1 MVILYISLL
10 AIQVLSFILAIRR
23 KSKRYWVSLFV
34 LESVSAVLAWRLGVW
49 FDGLPGYGIMPGL
62 SYLTETLLS
71 YGAAILYGVMLVG
84 SAVTGIVLH
93 YTKK

>member
-1 MVILYISLL
+1 MVIIYIFLL
-10 AIQVLSFILAIRR
+10 ALQVLSFILAIRR

-49 FDGLPGYGIMPGL
+49 FDGLPGYGMMPGL
-62 SYLTETLLS
+62 TYLTETLLS
-71 YGAAILYGVMLVG
+71 YGAALLYGVMLVG
-84 SAVTGIVLH
+84 SAVAGIVLH

>member
-71 YGAAILYGVMLVG
+71 YGAAILYGVILVG

>member
-10 AIQVLSFILAIRR
+10 AIQVPSFILAIRR

-93 YTKK
+93 YTKN

>member
-23 KSKRYWVSLFV
+23 KSKRYWISLFF
-34 LESVSAVLAWRLGVW
+34 LEAVSAVLAWRLGVW
-49 FDGLPGYGIMPGL
+49 FDGLPGYGMMPGL
-62 SYLTETLLS
+62 TYLSETLLS

-84 SAVTGIVLH
+84 STVAGIVLH

>member
-84 SAVTGIVLH
+84 STVAGIVLH

>member
-62 SYLTETLLS
+62 TYLTETLLS